1 MKTGIVTAL
10 LLLGTLAPM
19 TTALA
24 DPIVSL
30 EHDIDLLHCLGIG
43 ADGREDRVRNVWVNV
58 DVLDQR
64 HRPGYCLA

>member
-10 LLLGTLAPM
+10 LLLGVLSPM

-30 EHDIDLLHCLGIG
+30 DHDVYLLHCLGVG
-43 ADGREDRVRNVWVNV
+43 SDGQVDRVGNAWVNI
-58 DVLDQR
+58 DVRDQS
-64 HRPGYCLA
+64 HPFGYCLA